1 MQSKTIVLFERGING
16 FGSIIGEWHNW
27 PNQAIT
33 WVHKNTEYRAQTLTY
48 FTSPWFAGLTRH
60 FRALNFSKLIRSYS
74 CHDWRI
80 IGVGHSEGTATFLL
94 ALRLAGW
101 PRVESLHLLCGAANA
116 DFRTNGLNW
125 ALKTGA
131 VGQVH
136 CYTAGN
142 DGAMWQ
148 ENTWLGKLF
157 FDLPRRARPLGLTG
171 PRNVDE
177 AVEGRVKQHRDH
189 PWHDYGHSDCW
200 LSRNFD
206 QTLKEVLGTGQ

>member
-1 MQSKTIVLFERGING
+1 MQPKTIVLFERGING
-16 FGSIIGEWHNW
+16 WQSIFGEWHQW
-27 PNQAIT
+27 PNLAVAWT
-33 WVHKNTEYRAQTLTY
+33 HKHTEFRAQTLVY
-48 FTSPWFAGLTRH
+48 FTGPIFAGLTR
-60 FRALNFSKLIRSYS
+60 RWRSLQFSQLIRQYS

-80 IGVGHSEGTATFLL
+80 IISAHSEGTATALK

-101 PRVESLHLLCGAANA
+101 PRIESLHLLCGACDA
-116 DFRTNGLNW
+116 DWNRNGLNW

-136 CYTAGN
+136 YYIAGK
-142 DGAMWQ
+142 DQAMHA

-177 AVEGRVKQHRDH
+177 AVESRVIEHKTS
-189 PWHDYGHSDCW
+189 PWNHFNHSECW
-200 LSRNFD
+200 DSSHFNDTMRCLLIN
-206 QTLKEVLGTGQ
+206 